1 MVKRFHKKISS
12 KKKAKLSKGPS
23 AKLKHSAKKQK
34 LSDRAKAKQKL
45 AFLEDKNLYD
55 FLHNIIGQEGM
66 DVVKRIAQK
75 EASDVDLVET
85 MELKPNIIR
94 KHLYALYE
102 AGVVTYRRHR
112 SKTGWYTYYWKLHP
126 ERITSVIES
135 KRGSEV
141 KKLQELLNHE
151 RANHYYECKN
161 KCTRL
166 VFDIAMESQFKCGKC
181 NETLEFIDNKERISE
196 LENRLKEITAPS
208 GSKIEENN

>member
-1 MVKRFHKKISS
+1 MMAKTF
-12 KKKAKLSKGPS
+12 KKKNFTKGKAIKPKKS
-23 AKLKHSAKKQK
+23 SSNQKHSSKKQK
-34 LSDRAKAKQKL
+34 LSARAKAKLKL
-45 AFLEDKNLYD
+45 AFLEDKNLHD

-75 EASDVDLVET
+75 EVSDVDLAET

-126 ERITSVIES
+126 ERISSVIES
-135 KRGSEV
+135 KRNSEI

-151 RANHYYECKN
+151 NTNHYYECKN
-161 KCTRL
+161 KCTR
-166 VFDIAMESQFKCGKC
+166 VGFDIAMETQFKCGKC
-181 NETLEFIDNKERISE
+181 SEKLEFSDSKERVNE
-196 LENRLKEITAPS
+196 LEGRLRELTS
-208 GSKIEENN
+208 GNFGGTNN